1 MEADG
6 MRRLLYL
13 RLFLISIIGALFLS
27 FVSLVFMVRISDMVV
42 EDYRYGYLLYI
53 AKSIERTTT
62 YHPVADINVNKFPS
76 PPPLQNEALSILEQG
91 YTMNETELD
100 SSLTKK
106 LARKF
111 KIKTDDQSSKPSL
124 WLVNDKGEILS
135 ANNLQGLPIEF
146 DKLPRPKKVHGIT
159 SNDGVLFNP
168 KTFVIR
174 LDTDPKTYL
183 ISHNQKTLF
192 QGPFL
197 WIQGMHTFTTA
208 TLAMFIALSI
218 LFFYLRRKS
227 REARVVLNRLEQG
240 DLKARFD
247 IQRFDEFGNL
257 LGDFNRM
264 AGQIER
270 LVHRVSETESSRSQL
285 LQELGHDLRTPLTSL
300 STSIETLNIHD
311 KNLEEEDR
319 KELFQ
324 MMTSDIHYFKEL
336 LEKLTIV
343 ATIEDPHY
351 KATTEVIRLDALLD
365 AEVKNRLLS
374 STKINW
380 NLEVSDDQS
389 PTILGDEHLITRLF
403 KNAFDN
409 ASRFARETIS
419 IQLKE
424 IKDTIE
430 VLIMDDGPGL
440 SQEAIEA
447 FGSRR
452 ERRSIKER
460 SHEFSL
466 GLGSVIMKTIAEAHD
481 GSISMENL
489 SGRQGACLRITFR
502 KI

>member
-1 MEADG
+1 

-13 RLFLISIIGALFLS
+13 RLFLVSIFGALILS

-53 AKSIERTTT
+53 ARSIERSTS
-62 YHPVADINVNKFPS
+62 YRPVADVNVNKFPS
-76 PPPLQNEALSILEQG
+76 PPPLQNEALSILEEG
-91 YTMNETELD
+91 YTMNEAELD
-100 SSLTKK
+100 SSVTKK

-111 KIKTDDQSSKPSL
+111 KIKNDEQSTKPSL
-124 WLVNDKGEILS
+124 WLVNENGEILS
-135 ANNLQGLPIEF
+135 TNNLQGLPIEW
-146 DKLPRPKKVHGIT
+146 DKLPHPKKVHGIT

-174 LDTDPKTYL
+174 LDTEPRTYL

-208 TLAMFIALSI
+208 TLAMFIALSMI
-218 LFFYLRRKS
+218 FFYLRRKS
-227 REARVVLNRLEQG
+227 RQARVVLGRLERG
-240 DLKARFD
+240 DLKARFEVR
-247 IQRFDEFGNL
+247 RFDEFGNL

-264 AGQIER
+264 AEQIER
-270 LVHRVSETESSRSQL
+270 LVNRVSETESSRSQL

-300 STSIETLNIHD
+300 STSIETFSVHD
-311 KNLEEEDR
+311 KNLEESDR
-319 KELFQ
+319 QELFQ

-351 KATTEVIRLDALLD
+351 KSSTEIIHLDALLD
-365 AEVKNRLLS
+365 AEVKNRSLS
-374 STKINW
+374 AAKIRW
-380 NLEVSDDQS
+380 DLDLKEKKGT
-389 PTILGDEHLITRLF
+389 TILGDEHLITRLF

-409 ASRFARETIS
+409 ASRFAREKIS
-419 IQLKE
+419 IELKE
-424 IKDTIE
+424 LKNSIE

-440 SQEAIEA
+440 TPEALRA

-452 ERRSIKER
+452 ERRSMKDK

-466 GLGSVIMKTIAEAHD
+466 GLGSVIMKTIVEAHD
-481 GSISMENL
+481 GTIAMENQ

>member
-1 MEADG
+1 
-6 MRRLLYL
+6 MRKLLYL
-13 RLFLISIIGALFLS
+13 RLFLMSIIGALILS
-27 FVSLVFMVRISDMVV
+27 FVSLVFMVRVSDMVV

-53 AKSIERTTT
+53 ARSIERSTN
-62 YHPVADINVNKFPS
+62 YRPVSDVNVNKFPS
-76 PPPLQNEALSILEQG
+76 PPPLENEALSILEQG
-91 YTMNETELD
+91 YTMNENELD
-100 SSLTKK
+100 SSVTQK

-111 KIKTDDQSSKPSL
+111 KLKNDEQSTKPSL
-124 WLVNDKGEILS
+124 WLVNEKGEILS
-135 ANNLQGLPIEF
+135 TNNLQGLPIEWK
-146 DKLPRPKKVHGIT
+146 KLPRPKKVHGMT

-174 LDTDPKTYL
+174 LDTEPRTYL

-208 TLAMFIALSI
+208 TLAMFIALTI

-227 REARVVLNRLEQG
+227 RQARIVLNRLEQG

-247 IQRFDEFGNL
+247 VKRFDEFGNL

-270 LVHRVSETESSRSQL
+270 LVHRVSETESSRSEL
-285 LQELGHDLRTPLTSL
+285 IQELGHDLRTPLTSL
-300 STSIETLNIHD
+300 STAIETLSIHD
-311 KNLEEEDR
+311 KNLEESDR
-319 KELFQ
+319 QELFH

-351 KATTEVIRLDALLD
+351 KSSTEVIHLDALLD
-365 AEVKNRLLS
+365 AEVRNRTLS
-374 STKINW
+374 SEKIRWSLDLNA
-380 NLEVSDDQS
+380 NTGIM
-389 PTILGDEHLITRLF
+389 TILGDEHLITRLF

-409 ASRFARETIS
+409 ASRFAREAIN

-424 IKDTIE
+424 LKDSIE

-440 SQEAIEA
+440 TPETIKA
-447 FGSRR
+447 FGYRR
-452 ERRSIKER
+452 ERRSIKEK

-481 GSISMENL
+481 GTISMENL
-489 SGRQGACLRITFR
+489 SGRQGACLRINFR